1 MTTIENITPPRNR
14 VICVYPDPET
24 MSKGG
29 IILPENRD
37 KPSIMDVVKVSDQ
50 LGEKISPGDRVI
62 FNGYSGSTF
71 RLDGKEYLSLKEEDI
86 FGVITKE

>member
-1 MTTIENITPPRNR
+1 MTTIETIAPTRNR

-24 MSKGG
+24 ISKGG

-37 KPSIMDVVKVSDQ
+37 KPSIMEVVKVSDQ
-50 LGEKISPGDRVI
+50 LEEEISPGDRVI
-62 FNGYSGSTF
+62 LNGYSGSTF
-71 RLDGKEYLSLKEEDI
+71 SLEGKEYLSLKEEDI